1 MIVCAP
7 LWNSGP
13 WVGMAEAKKCTLG
26 GIALP
31 LDIESLESLPIPAGG
46 IIQFDF
52 TWRHIR
58 FTCRYQEGTDGG
70 TLRIAGDVGPLPFT
84 AESPAA
90 RAGLNQIAADANDLL
105 GPTFRFSQGRILLIA
120 AEPVQRPLTATHVV
134 AAAVAI
140 LIPVAPYLDLI
151 SVYIRPPLAPARPGE
166 SALRP
171 EWRGRK
177 LPKPERRR

>member
-1 MIVCAP
+1 MIVCAASWI
-7 LWNSGP
+7 LEP
-13 WVGMAEAKKCTLG
+13 WVRMAEGKKVTLG

-31 LDIESLESLPIPAGG
+31 LDIESLETLPVQPGG

-52 TWRHIR
+52 RWRQIH
-58 FTCRYQEGTDGG
+58 FTCRYQEGGDGG
-70 TLRIAGDVGPLPFT
+70 MLRIAGDVGPLPFT

-90 RAGLNQIAADANDLL
+90 RAGLNHIVADANDLL
-105 GPTFRFSQGRILLIA
+105 GPTFRLSQGRILFVA

-134 AAAVAI
+134 AAAAVM
-140 LIPVAPYLDLI
+140 LIPAAPYLDLI
-151 SVYIRPPLAPARPGE
+151 SVYVRPPLAPFRPGE